1 MEENMA
7 DKHPIFHDVER
18 RPVIATVVE
27 ENGTAVLA
35 LDEAAED
42 GSSRRILTLNKFD
55 AKQLSAVCDR
65 YLHQQ
70 NSIDYAN
77 VNTLLTEVDR
87 AALYDDEDD
96 E

>member
-1 MEENMA
+1 MT

-18 RPVIATVVE
+18 RAITATVVE
-27 ENGTAVLA
+27 EKGTAVLA
-35 LDEAAED
+35 LDETTED
-42 GSSRRILTLNKFD
+42 GTSRRILTLNKFD

-70 NSIDYAN
+70 HSIDYAN
-77 VNTLLTEVDR
+77 VNALLTEVDR

>member
-1 MEENMA
+1 MT

-18 RPVIATVVE
+18 RAITATVVE
-27 ENGTAVLA
+27 EKGTTVLA
-35 LDEAAED
+35 LDETTED
-42 GSSRRILTLNKFD
+42 GNSRRILTLNKFD

-77 VNTLLTEVDR
+77 VNALLTEVDR

>member
-1 MEENMA
+1 MT

-18 RPVIATVVE
+18 RAITATVVE
-27 ENGTAVLA
+27 EKGTAVLA
-35 LDEAAED
+35 LDETTED
-42 GSSRRILTLNKFD
+42 GTSRRILTLNKFD
-55 AKQLSAVCDR
+55 AKQLSAVYDR

-70 NSIDYAN
+70 HSIDYAN
-77 VNTLLTEVDR
+77 VNALLTEVDR

>member
-1 MEENMA
+1 M
-7 DKHPIFHDVER
+7 
-18 RPVIATVVE
+18 VE